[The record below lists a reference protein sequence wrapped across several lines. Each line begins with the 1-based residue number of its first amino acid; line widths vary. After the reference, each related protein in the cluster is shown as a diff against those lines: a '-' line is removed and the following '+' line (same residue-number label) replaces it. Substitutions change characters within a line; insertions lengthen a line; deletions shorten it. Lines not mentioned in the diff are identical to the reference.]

1 MQAQSARARERPVR
15 QRSDGAVRDQEM
27 SLTTFVTGLR
37 SRLTAGVETAA
48 RMTDPVEL
56 FAAGTVRAMGR
67 GISGQFVGSFPR
79 IHRSP
84 FRAIV
89 LRMPAT
95 VRYTRGEIAQ

>member
-1 MQAQSARARERPVR
+1 
-15 QRSDGAVRDQEM
+15 
-27 SLTTFVTGLR
+27 
-37 SRLTAGVETAA
+37 
-48 RMTDPVEL
+48 MTDPVEL

-79 IHRSP
+79 FHRSP

-89 LRMPAT
+89 LRMPAA